1 MEQPVNTPAVPDK
14 PALMKRAYNR
24 AGISMLVQY
33 QSLQMIG
40 SIFVVIAAVIVSFVL
55 IVPQLQGDLRLSMD
69 SIMTL
74 LRETGGIRWILLVY
88 VLGMIVGMTVGL
100 LIIRKILT
108 ERVPLEKK
116 SLSLGQFLVVA
127 LMTYG
132 LWGIGVLI
140 GNLPMFFGVTE
151 SNGMDELLN
160 GLKTE
165 AIPMYLYMV
174 IGAPIFEE
182 LACRKFLLDRLHP
195 YGEGFAMLVSALLFG
210 LIHGN
215 SGQFFLAFFIGLLFA
230 MVYMRTG
237 RIVYTML
244 LHGMINLTA
253 TLPEFFALADIDIL
267 LGWNIAVISLGVI
280 GVIVLLL
287 RKKAHDPLLS
297 PTVSDFAGA
306 TNATWRNPGM
316 IIMRVFGL
324 VTLVTTDLLMLA
336 MSLLNEQSAWALLR
350 LPISALALVTV
361 LLLPKFSKRFEQPAE
376 VQQNESESLIP

>member
-55 IVPQLQGDLRLSMD
+55 IVPRLQGDVRLSMD

-267 LGWNIAVISLGVI
+267 LGWNIAVIALGVI
-280 GVIVLLL
+280 GMIVLLL

-376 VQQNESESLIP
+376 VQQNESKSLIP

>member
-1 MEQPVNTPAVPDK
+1 MEQSVNTPAVPDK

-55 IVPQLQGDLRLSMD
+55 IVPQLQGDVRLSMD

-350 LPISALALVTV
+350 LPISALTLVTV

>member
-1 MEQPVNTPAVPDK
+1 MAQPVNTPAVPDK

-55 IVPQLQGDLRLSMD
+55 IVPQLQGDVRLSMD
-69 SIMTL
+69 SVMTL

-267 LGWNIAVISLGVI
+267 LGWNIAVIALGVI
-280 GVIVLLL
+280 GMIVLLL

-376 VQQNESESLIP
+376 E

>member
-55 IVPQLQGDLRLSMD
+55 IVPQLQGDVRLSMD

-108 ERVPLEKK
+108 ERVPIEKK

-267 LGWNIAVISLGVI
+267 LGWNIAVITLGVI
-280 GVIVLLL
+280 GMIVLLL

-376 VQQNESESLIP
+376 E

>member
-1 MEQPVNTPAVPDK
+1 MEQSVNTPAVPDK

-55 IVPQLQGDLRLSMD
+55 IVPQLQGDVRLSMD

-108 ERVPLEKK
+108 ERVPIEKK
-116 SLSLGQFLVVA
+116 SLSLGQFLVVV

-237 RIVYTML
+237 RIVYTTL

-253 TLPEFFALADIDIL
+253 MLPEFFALADIDIL
-267 LGWNIAVISLGVI
+267 LGWNIAVIALGVI

>member
-55 IVPQLQGDLRLSMD
+55 IVPRLQGDVRLSMD

-165 AIPMYLYMV
+165 AIPMSLYMV

-267 LGWNIAVISLGVI
+267 LGWNIAVIALGVI
-280 GVIVLLL
+280 GMIVLLL

-376 VQQNESESLIP
+376 VQQNESKSLIP

>member
-55 IVPQLQGDLRLSMD
+55 IVPQLQGDVRLSMD

-108 ERVPLEKK
+108 ERVPIEKK

-267 LGWNIAVISLGVI
+267 LGWNIAVIALGVI

-376 VQQNESESLIP
+376 VQ

>member
-1 MEQPVNTPAVPDK
+1 MMEQPMNTPVAPDK

-40 SIFVVIAAVIVSFVL
+40 TIFVVIAAMIVSFVM
-55 IVPQLQGDLRLSMD
+55 IVPRIQDDFSLSRD
-69 SIMTL
+69 NIFSL
-74 LRETGGIRWILLVY
+74 LRDSGGMRWVLLVY

-108 ERVPLEKK
+108 ERVPIEKR
-116 SLSLGQFLVVA
+116 SLSLGQFLIVA

-215 SGQFFLAFFIGLLFA
+215 SGQFFLAFLIGLLFA

-237 RIVYTML
+237 KIVYTML

-253 TLPEFFALADIDIL
+253 TLPEFFALADIDIT
-267 LGWNIAVISLGVI
+267 LGWNIAVIVLGVI
-280 GVIVLLL
+280 GTIVLLL

-297 PTVSDFAGA
+297 PTLSDFAGA

-376 VQQNESESLIP
+376 EQ

>member
-55 IVPQLQGDLRLSMD
+55 IVPQLQGDVRLSMD

-132 LWGIGVLI
+132 LWSIGVLI

-267 LGWNIAVISLGVI
+267 LGWNIAVIALGVI
-280 GVIVLLL
+280 GMIVLLL

-336 MSLLNEQSAWALLR
+336 MSLMNEQSAWALLR

>member
-1 MEQPVNTPAVPDK
+1 MEQPVNTQAVPDK

-55 IVPQLQGDLRLSMD
+55 IVPQLQGDVRLSMD

-132 LWGIGVLI
+132 LWGVGVLI

-174 IGAPIFEE
+174 IGAPVFEE

-267 LGWNIAVISLGVI
+267 LGWNIAVIALGVI
-280 GVIVLLL
+280 GMIVLLL

-376 VQQNESESLIP
+376 E

>member
-55 IVPQLQGDLRLSMD
+55 IVPQLQGDVRLSMD

-108 ERVPLEKK
+108 ERVPIEKK

-267 LGWNIAVISLGVI
+267 LGWNIAVIALGVI
-280 GVIVLLL
+280 GMIVLLL

-376 VQQNESESLIP
+376 VQQNENESLIP

>member
-116 SLSLGQFLVVA
+116 SLSLGPFLVVA

>member
-24 AGISMLVQY
+24 AEISMLVQY

-55 IVPQLQGDLRLSMD
+55 IVPQLQGDVRLSMD

-108 ERVPLEKK
+108 ERVPIEKK

-267 LGWNIAVISLGVI
+267 LGWNIAVIALGVI
-280 GVIVLLL
+280 GMIVLLL

-297 PTVSDFAGA
+297 PTVSDFVGA

-376 VQQNESESLIP
+376 E

>member
-55 IVPQLQGDLRLSMD
+55 IVPQLQGDVRLSMD

-267 LGWNIAVISLGVI
+267 LGWNIAVIALGVI
-280 GVIVLLL
+280 GMIVLLL

-376 VQQNESESLIP
+376 VQQNEIESLIP

>member
-1 MEQPVNTPAVPDK
+1 MEQSVNTPAVPDK

-132 LWGIGVLI
+132 LWGVGVLI

-267 LGWNIAVISLGVI
+267 LGWNIAVIALGVI

-376 VQQNESESLIP
+376 E

>member
-55 IVPQLQGDLRLSMD
+55 IVPQLQGDVRLSMD
-69 SIMTL
+69 SVMTL

-215 SGQFFLAFFIGLLFA
+215 SGQFFLAFFIVLLFA
-230 MVYMRTG
+230 MFYMRTG

-267 LGWNIAVISLGVI
+267 LGWNIAVIALGVI
-280 GVIVLLL
+280 GMIVLLL

-376 VQQNESESLIP
+376 E

>member
-55 IVPQLQGDLRLSMD
+55 IVPQLQGDVRLSMD

-108 ERVPLEKK
+108 ERVPIEKK

-160 GLKTE
+160 GLKAE

-267 LGWNIAVISLGVI
+267 LGWNIAVIALGVI
-280 GVIVLLL
+280 GMIVLLL

-376 VQQNESESLIP
+376 EQ